1 MMRATSVLFVWL
13 AILLIPLSASV
24 RAESLPQT
32 IEKIKPSVVA
42 VGTVQKTR
50 VPPASFQGT
59 GFVVGNGLYIVT
71 NAHVLP
77 PVLNAENKETL
88 GIFSGS
94 GEAAKFREA
103 KAILV
108 DKEHD
113 LALLKIDGEALPAL
127 NLGDTASVREGQALA
142 FTGFPIGPV
151 LGLYPVTHHAF
162 VSAITPVVIPAANFQ
177 QLDIKM
183 IKRMRT
189 TFSVFQLDATAYPGN
204 SGSPLYDTETGAVQG
219 IVNMVFIK
227 GTKERAL
234 SEPSGITYAIPG
246 KYIRELLNSA
256 GVK

>member
-42 VGTVQKTR
+42 IGTVQKTR

-59 GFVVGNGLYIVT
+59 GFVVGNGLYVVT

-88 GIFSGS
+88 GIFTGN

-103 KAILV
+103 KVILV

-113 LALLKIDGEALPAL
+113 LALLKIDGEALPPL
-127 NLGDTASVREGQALA
+127 SLGDTVGVREGQALA

-162 VSAITPVVIPAANFQ
+162 VSSITPVVIPAANFK

-227 GTKERAL
+227 GTKEHAL